1 MKDLG
6 WKLKRKTYLCNI
18 KTINAKYGND
28 KHQTISLVYYQQH
41 RRPRYGIIGKTDCRS
56 KTILQQDGQAS
67 AKDEITPYVDSMKV
81 GMKLPA
87 DLDIKALREEHINE
101 KYS

>member
-1 MKDLG
+1 MEAIS
-6 WKLKRKTYLCNI
+6 I
-18 KTINAKYGND
+18 K
-28 KHQTISLVYYQQH
+28 QSLLSTISSIDDRDTGLLEKLVAAV
-41 RRPRYGIIGKTDCRS
+41 KN
-56 KTILQQDGQAS
+56 ILQQNSNVSSEDG
-67 AKDEITPYVDSMKV
+67 ITPYVDSMKV